1 MNKKISCYIEL
12 LKQQNRISLKT
23 KLRWIIM
30 INNKN
35 QVFNENLSIVLDRI
49 LNMTWIAV
57 LIPQSCKATLK
68 QS

>member
-23 KLRWIIM
+23 KLRWIM
-30 INNKN
+30 MNNKN

-49 LNMTWIAV
+49 LNLTWIAD
-57 LIPQSCKATLK
+57 LIPQNCKATLK